1 MIAAAAASVAQLSQG
16 ERAENSAGTGADHS
30 NPITASTIGGTQIQC
45 SSLLVGCWWLAP
57 YSPSHSVTVRMPG
70 DATRPTEARQEMRGE
85 VSGGH
90 HAAQL
95 AESARLDLPDALGRH
110 PVLAGELVQR
120 RLVLRHPAAL
130 DDVAAAVVESAQGP
144 AQALRGIVGTLGV
157 LHLFGGIGIRGWQ
170 IRCRAVELLIVRFRR
185 RIKRQV
191 AGREAL
197 LHLRDFA
204 RRDSEIARDRRRLL
218 RRQPGEVLLQ
228 APQRE
233 EH

>member
-1 MIAAAAASVAQLSQG
+1 MAAAAASVAQLSHG
-16 ERAENSAGTGADHS
+16 DRAENSGGTGADHS
-30 NPITASTIGGTQIQC
+30 SPNTANTIGGTQIQC

-70 DATRPTEARQEMRGE
+70 DATRPAEAPQEMCAE

-95 AESARLDLPDALGRH
+95 AESARLDLSDALGRY

-130 DDVAAAVVESAQGP
+130 DDVAAAGIESAEGA

-157 LHLFGGIGIRGWQ
+157 LHLFGGIG
-170 IRCRAVELLIVRFRR
+170 
-185 RIKRQV
+185 
-191 AGREAL
+191 
-197 LHLRDFA
+197 
-204 RRDSEIARDRRRLL
+204 
-218 RRQPGEVLLQ
+218 
-228 APQRE
+228 
-233 EH
+233 